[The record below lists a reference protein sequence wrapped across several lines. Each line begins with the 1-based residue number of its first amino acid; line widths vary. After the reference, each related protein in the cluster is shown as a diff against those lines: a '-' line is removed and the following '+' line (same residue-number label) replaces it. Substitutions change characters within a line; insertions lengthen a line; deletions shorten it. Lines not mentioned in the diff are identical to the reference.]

1 MADLAERPTSAAVR
15 SLGELGLAA
24 ADRYSGNAMTAPGRP
39 GVTYAEF
46 GRAIREIAG
55 GLASLGVGVGD
66 KVAILCGTVPEWPM
80 ADFGS
85 FCAGATV
92 VPVYHTNSPEEC
104 EYVLSHSGS
113 KVILLEDAAQAAK
126 IAKVRG
132 SLPELEH
139 VVVLTGQAD
148 GAITLA
154 ELRARGASE
163 GESIA
168 RERTAAV
175 APEDTAT
182 IVYTSG
188 TTGPPKGCVLSHA
201 NLLYTAGAYI
211 DRLQL
216 RASPPII
223 FQYLP
228 LAHVLAR
235 MVSFVALDTGGVLAF
250 SSGDTKKLAQ
260 EIAEFAPTHIPTV
273 PRLLEKIHT
282 RVVSQA
288 EAAGGAKAAIFK
300 RALVTG
306 EKVAKAKREGR
317 SISPID
323 KVRHAAG
330 DRLALSKVRNAL
342 GPNHPVL
349 ITGAAPIA
357 AEVIEFFYAC
367 GVPVLEG
374 YGMTETCAAATLN
387 IVDEVRVG
395 SVGRPLPGTEVS
407 IGSDGE
413 VLMRGPLVFKGYHRN
428 LQATDAILEGGWL
441 HSGDLGEIHDG
452 YVHITGR
459 KKDLIITSSGKN
471 VSPEMLESAL
481 RETRWISQAIAAG
494 DRRSYLVALVTL
506 DPDEAPKLAAEAGID
521 ASDPVAMASN
531 EKVREIVW
539 KDIDAVNQRFARI
552 EQIKRFAILPRD
564 LSQEEGEL
572 TPTLKVKRSVVY
584 KKYAPDV
591 DALYEGAT
599 E

>member
-1 MADLAERPTSAAVR
+1 MADTAQRPTAAAVR
-15 SLGELGLAA
+15 SLGGLALAA
-24 ADRYSGNAMTAPGRP
+24 ADRHSGDAMRAPGRDAI
-39 GVTYAEF
+39 TYAEF

-55 GLASLGVGVGD
+55 GLASLGVAVGD
-66 KVAILCGTVPEWPM
+66 KVGILCGTVPEWPM
-80 ADFGS
+80 ADFGA

-104 EYVLSHSGS
+104 EYVLSHAG
-113 KVILLEDAAQAAK
+113 VRVLLLENAAQAAK

-132 SLPELEH
+132 NLSELEH
-139 VVVLTGQAD
+139 VVVLSGEAE

-154 ELRARGASE
+154 DLRSRGAAD
-163 GESIA
+163 GDAIA

-188 TTGPPKGCVLSHA
+188 TTGPPKGCVLSHG
-201 NLLYTAGAYI
+201 NLLYTTNAYI
-211 DRLQL
+211 DRLEL
-216 RASPPII
+216 RGKPAVM

-235 MVSFVALDTGGVLAF
+235 MVAFVTIEVGGVLAF
-250 SSGDTKKLAQ
+250 SSGDTSKLAE
-260 EIAEFAPTHIPTV
+260 EIKAFNPTHIPTV
-273 PRLLEKIHT
+273 PRLLEKIHA
-282 RVVSQA
+282 RVVGQA
-288 EAAGGAKAAIFK
+288 EAAGGVKAAIFK

-306 EKVAKAKREGR
+306 QKVAKAKREGGKAGLVDR
-317 SISPID
+317 L
-323 KVRHAAG
+323 RHKGG
-330 DRLALSKVRNAL
+330 DTLALSKVRDAL
-342 GPNHPVL
+342 GTGNPVL
-349 ITGAAPIA
+349 ITGAAPIGT
-357 AEVIEFFYAC
+357 EVIEFFYAC
-367 GVPVLEG
+367 GIPVLEG

-387 IVDEVRVG
+387 IVSEVRVG

-407 IGSDGE
+407 IGEDGE

-428 LQATDAILEGGWL
+428 AEDTEAILEGGWL

-452 YVHITGR
+452 YLHITGR

-481 RETRWISQAIAAG
+481 RETRWVSQAIAAG

-506 DPDEAPKLAAEAGID
+506 DPDEAPKLAEELGVPA
-521 ASDPVAMASN
+521 DPEFMASN
-531 EKVREIVW
+531 DRVREVVW
-539 KDIDAVNQRFARI
+539 KEIDAINQRFARV

-584 KKYAPDV
+584 EKYAPEV
-591 DALYEGAT
+591 DALYESAA

>member
-1 MADLAERPTSAAVR
+1 MADLAERPTSTAPR
-15 SLGELGLAA
+15 SLGELALAA
-24 ADRYSGNAMTAPGRP
+24 ADRYSGDAMRAPGRP
-39 GVTYAEF
+39 AITYAEF
-46 GRAIREIAG
+46 GLAIKEIAG
-55 GLASLGVGVGD
+55 GLASLGVATGD
-66 KVAILCGTVPEWPM
+66 KVAILCGTVPEWPL

-104 EYVLSHSGS
+104 QYVLSHSGS
-113 KVILLEDAAQAAK
+113 KVVLLEDASQAVK
-126 IAKVRG
+126 IAKVRDE
-132 SLPELEH
+132 LPELEH
-139 VVVLTGQAD
+139 VVVLTGEAE

-154 ELRARGASE
+154 DLRARGAAGGAE
-163 GESIA
+163 IA

-175 APEDTAT
+175 NPTDAAT

-201 NLLYTAGAYI
+201 NLLFTAGTYI
-211 DRLQL
+211 DRLDM
-216 RASPPII
+216 RASPPVI

-250 SSGDTKKLAQ
+250 WGGDTKNLAKD
-260 EIAEFAPTHIPTV
+260 IAEAEPTHIPTV

-282 RVVSQA
+282 RVIGGA
-288 EAAGGAKAAIFK
+288 AAAGGAKAEIFK
-300 RALVTG
+300 RALATG

-317 SISPID
+317 KVNPFD

-330 DRLALSKVRNAL
+330 DKLALSKVRDAL
-342 GPNHPVL
+342 GPNNPVL
-349 ITGAAPIA
+349 ITGAAPIGT
-357 AEVIEFFYAC
+357 EVIEFFYAC

-387 IVDEVRVG
+387 TVGEVRVG
-395 SVGRPLPGTEVS
+395 SVGRPLPGTEVT
-407 IGSDGE
+407 IAEDGE
-413 VLMRGPLVFKGYHRN
+413 VLMRGPHIFKGYHRN
-428 LQATDAILEGGWL
+428 PEDTETLLEGGWL

-494 DRRSYLVALVTL
+494 DRRSYLVALVTI
-506 DPDEAPKLAAEAGID
+506 DPDEAPKLADELGIP
-521 ASDPVAMASN
+521 SDPEFMATN
-531 EKVREIVW
+531 NRVREAIW
-539 KDIDAVNQRFARI
+539 KDIEAVNQKFARI

-584 KKYAPDV
+584 KKFGPDV
-591 DALYEGAT
+591 DALYEGAA